1 MATFEI
7 NLSARPFK
15 NSPIWS
21 HWSPRPFTLDK
32 RKYKTLFIVNV
43 LKWIKQLRQND
54 KEKLL
59 WNEEGIKTNRQ
70 SKNERKKERE
80 RNVQKEKGRIREK
93 KSDEKGVR
101 IFFNSIEV
109 FYKCWICWTQT
120 MCPVV
125 KWEYSY
131 SEGHEFESRCW
142 ILKGHFFT
150 LICCKICIAC
160 MKRPKNKQKRGQGW
174 SIFIKKRVPT
184 LSQKI
189 IQCVQTTL
197 MVLV

>member
-59 WNEEGIKTNRQ
+59 WKFVE
-70 SKNERKKERE
+70 
-80 RNVQKEKGRIREK
+80 IR
-93 KSDEKGVR
+93 V
-101 IFFNSIEV
+101 I
-109 FYKCWICWTQT
+109 
-120 MCPVV
+120 VV
-125 KWEYSY
+125 KSSKKIKIKYTYSPNF
-131 SEGHEFESRCW
+131 SVNFVTLRQLHRPEHFLKTINFWNRALTTLP
-142 ILKGHFFT
+142 ILKKF
-150 LICCKICIAC
+150 L
-160 MKRPKNKQKRGQGW
+160 
-174 SIFIKKRVPT
+174 KRV
-184 LSQKI
+184 LIDVESSNKF
-189 IQCVQTTL
+189 
-197 MVLV
+197 